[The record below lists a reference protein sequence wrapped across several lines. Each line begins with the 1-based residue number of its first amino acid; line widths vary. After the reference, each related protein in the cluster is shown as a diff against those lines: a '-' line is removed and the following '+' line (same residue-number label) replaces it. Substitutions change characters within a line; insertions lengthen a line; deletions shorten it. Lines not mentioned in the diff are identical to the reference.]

1 MPRYVRV
8 DSTGRTAIFGRKVF
22 LTRIFFQKIKSQMTG
37 TDATSDNGPSQ
48 SSKVRHF
55 AAIVLVLLVFA
66 TAYRGLGI
74 TRPLVGN
81 FSTKSVIYG
90 MIARNWAEGR
100 AGLFYPTMDVL
111 VGGQRSLHML
121 EFSVSAQLTGALW
134 KWFGGS
140 LDVWGRATSVAFMAA
155 AILLLVALA
164 GARHGQAA
172 ALGAGLT
179 LALSPISVVYGQTFM
194 LDASIVLF
202 TVAVF
207 YCADRWLAGG
217 SAAWLIPLCVSFA
230 LLLLTKVYLVVLLL
244 PLGAMTLWPGQF
256 GPGQVGPSQSQPAGS
271 RFRRVLLA
279 LAAAIL
285 AVIPVALW
293 CLHALRTAAPGSPHA
308 DHIYSCLQ
316 GNATSYRPP
325 DPLLFSADFYG
336 RVLDDLTSVILTPVG
351 FALFLAGFLGR
362 RWPGYLPWLAAM
374 VLLVLALPRKFH
386 EMNYYYLAVLPP
398 LCILAG
404 LGWQTVRESLRP
416 SRAATAGLLVVAI
429 AFSLRYSVNPAFS
442 TPDED
447 RAVVAAGR
455 AVQALTSPGEPVAT
469 MHGGGIT
476 LLYYCNRPGWFIAP
490 ETDDLKR
497 ALEECRRQGARWLVV
512 AGPEGEDARLDGRI
526 GRAPVEVGSGYRI
539 YALAEH

>member
-1 MPRYVRV
+1 M
-8 DSTGRTAIFGRKVF
+8 
-22 LTRIFFQKIKSQMTG
+22 
-37 TDATSDNGPSQ
+37 
-48 SSKVRHF
+48 
-55 AAIVLVLLVFA
+55 LVLLVFA
-66 TAYRGLGI
+66 TAYRSLGI

-164 GARHGQAA
+164 GVRHGQAA
-172 ALGAGLT
+172 ALGAGLS

-202 TVAVF
+202 TLAVF

-217 SAAWLIPLCVSFA
+217 NPAWLIPLCVSFA

-244 PLGAMTLWPGQF
+244 PLGAMTLWPSQF
-256 GPGQVGPSQSQPAGS
+256 GPSLFVPGQFAPGQSQPAGS
-271 RFRRVLLA
+271 RLRRVLLA

-336 RVLDDLTSVILTPVG
+336 RALDDLTSVILTPVG

-374 VLLVLALPRKFH
+374 VLL
-386 EMNYYYLAVLPP
+386 
-398 LCILAG
+398 
-404 LGWQTVRESLRP
+404 
-416 SRAATAGLLVVAI
+416 
-429 AFSLRYSVNPAFS
+429 
-442 TPDED
+442 
-447 RAVVAAGR
+447 
-455 AVQALTSPGEPVAT
+455 
-469 MHGGGIT
+469 
-476 LLYYCNRPGWFIAP
+476 
-490 ETDDLKR
+490 
-497 ALEECRRQGARWLVV
+497 
-512 AGPEGEDARLDGRI
+512 
-526 GRAPVEVGSGYRI
+526 
-539 YALAEH
+539 